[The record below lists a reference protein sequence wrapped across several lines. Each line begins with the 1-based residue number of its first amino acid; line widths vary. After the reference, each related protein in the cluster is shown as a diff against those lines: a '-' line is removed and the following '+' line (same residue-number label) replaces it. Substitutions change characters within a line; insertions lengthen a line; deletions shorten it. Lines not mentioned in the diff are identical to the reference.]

1 MKQAVLFAGQ
11 GAQTVGMGRDLAE
24 ALPAVAA
31 MFTQADETLG
41 IPLSRV
47 CFEGPE
53 EELTKTSF
61 CQPALYVHG
70 FALLQLCRERVPGF
84 AFDAAAGLSLGE
96 FTAHAAAGTFS
107 FETGLRLVYERGRLM
122 QEAVEATEGGMV
134 ALIGANE
141 EQAVAIAQEADVD
154 AANFNAPGQ
163 IVLSGAAANMPKV
176 VAAAKAAG
184 IKRAIPLKVAGAYHS
199 RLMQSAQDGLV
210 PFLDGAEMAAPNV
223 PVMANVLGGPVA
235 ADGIRDALK
244 RQVTGSVRWEACIRA
259 LLDQGT
265 ERFVELGPG
274 GQLAGMIKRIDA
286 GVPCLSIGTLAEFEE
301 KKHELSGS

>member
-11 GAQTVGMGRDLAE
+11 GAQVVGMGKELADAE
-24 ALPAVAA
+24 PAVAKL
-31 MFTQADETLG
+31 FEQADAELG

-53 EELTKTSF
+53 DELTKTAF
-61 CQPALYVHG
+61 CQPALYLHG
-70 FALLQLCRERVPGF
+70 YALLHLCRERVPGF
-84 AFDAAAGLSLGE
+84 AFEAAAGLSLGE
-96 FTAHAAAGTFS
+96 FTAHTAAGS
-107 FETGLRLVYERGRLM
+107 FDFATGLRLVYERGRLM

-163 IVLSGAAANMPKV
+163 IVLSGEQANMPKV
-176 VAAAKAAG
+176 VEAAKGMG

-199 RLMQSAQDGLV
+199 RLMQSAQDGLA
-210 PFLDGAEMAAPNV
+210 PYLEQAQIGAPSV
-223 PVMANVLGGPVA
+223 PVMSNVLGGEVTA
-235 ADGIRDALK
+235 EQIRDTLL

-259 LLDQGT
+259 LLAAGI
-265 ERFVELGPG
+265 ERFIELGPG
-274 GQLAGMIKRIDA
+274 GTLAGMIKRIDA
-286 GVPCLSIGTLAEFEE
+286 SVPCLSIGTLAELEE
-301 KKHELSGS
+301 KQSELA